1 MNAMKPF
8 PKIVWMLALIAVLEV
23 TAYSFMLSAPFKTM
37 DDEFSIVNNF
47 NIKSFQNTV
56 QILGSSFFNGN
67 AYYRPLVSLSY
78 MLEYHFF
85 DLNPLFYNLDNL
97 LLHLA
102 TSISVFFIVFIIFKN
117 CWMGFFTAL
126 LFAIHPV
133 HWEAVSNIPGR
144 SILLCAFFNLNAFL
158 FFCLSRRDEAIPRLC
173 AYGLYVLSLIFFFLA
188 LLSKES
194 AVVLPFILLSYQ
206 FFLRKVDVCTVKGT
220 IFKRT
225 NVEILGFNSSI
236 NNTKTNTFKENTQSQ
251 PRVSFIFSLR

>member
-8 PKIVWMLALIAVLEV
+8 PKIVWMLVLLQLFKIKKTETPVSPQLSSTKKVVGALALIAALEV

-47 NIKSFQNTV
+47 NIKSFQNTA

-102 TSISVFFIVFIIFKN
+102 TSISVFFIVFIKYNEIIKKEPN
-117 CWMGFFTAL
+117 
-126 LFAIHPV
+126 
-133 HWEAVSNIPGR
+133 
-144 SILLCAFFNLNAFL
+144 NAQ
-158 FFCLSRRDEAIPRLC
+158 
-173 AYGLYVLSLIFFFLA
+173 AYYSLGVVY
-188 LLSKES
+188 SK
-194 AVVLPFILLSYQ
+194 I
-206 FFLRKVDVCTVKGT
+206 
-220 IFKRT
+220 KRT
-225 NVEILGFNSSI
+225 DDAIQFYQRAWGFSRN
-236 NNTKTNTFKENTQSQ
+236 
-251 PRVSFIFSLR
+251 